1 MNTQRRLI
9 NRVALVTG
17 ASSGI
22 GEATAIALHREGARV
37 ALLSRRLEALSG
49 LADRL
54 GDGALPIAVDV
65 SDEGGVAEAVEL
77 AWDRLG
83 PISVVVNSAGVC
95 LPCSVTSFGSVEWEQ
110 TIAVNLSGTYFV
122 SRHAGLRM
130 LAAKGG
136 TIINVG
142 SELGVIGAAGYAAYC
157 ASKAGVAGLT
167 RALAAEFA
175 PSVTVNV
182 VSPGPVDTP
191 MFREEMARSQDPD
204 ALLASEIA
212 RVPLRRLAVADE
224 VAKAVLYLAL
234 DGAYATGMTLAL
246 DGGTTVT

>member
-1 MNTQRRLI
+1 
-9 NRVALVTG
+9 
-17 ASSGI
+17 
-22 GEATAIALHREGARV
+22 
-37 ALLSRRLEALSG
+37 
-49 LADRL
+49 L

-95 LPCSVTSFGSVEWEQ
+95 LPRSVAGLDAAQWER

-130 LAAKGG
+130 LGARGG
-136 TIINVG
+136 TIINIG
-142 SELGVIGAAGYAAYC
+142 SELGVIGAPGYAAYC
-157 ASKAGVAGLT
+157 ASKAGVTGLT

-191 MFREEMARSQDPD
+191 MFREGLARSKDPD
-204 ALLASEIA
+204 AVIAGEIA
-212 RVPLRRLAVADE
+212 RVPLGRLAVADE
-224 VAKAVLYLAL
+224 VANAVLYLAL

>member
-1 MNTQRRLI
+1 
-9 NRVALVTG
+9 VTG

-37 ALLSRRLEALSG
+37 ALLGRRAEALFG
-49 LADRL
+49 VADRL

-65 SDEGGVAEAVEL
+65 SDEPDVIRAVKL

-95 LPCSVTSFGSVEWEQ
+95 LPRPVAALDSGEWQ
-110 TIAVNLSGTYFV
+110 RTIAVNLSGTYFV
-122 SRHAGLRM
+122 SRHTGLRM
-130 LAAKGG
+130 LGARGG
-136 TIINVG
+136 TIINIG
-142 SELGVIGAAGYAAYC
+142 SELGVIGVAGYAAYC
-157 ASKAGVAGLT
+157 ASKAGVSGLT

-175 PSVTVNV
+175 PSVTVNT

-191 MFREEMARSQDPD
+191 MFREGLARSEDPH
-204 ALLASEIA
+204 AVLATEIA
-212 RVPLRRLAVADE
+212 RIPLRRLAVADE
-224 VAKAVLYLAL
+224 VAKAVLYLAV